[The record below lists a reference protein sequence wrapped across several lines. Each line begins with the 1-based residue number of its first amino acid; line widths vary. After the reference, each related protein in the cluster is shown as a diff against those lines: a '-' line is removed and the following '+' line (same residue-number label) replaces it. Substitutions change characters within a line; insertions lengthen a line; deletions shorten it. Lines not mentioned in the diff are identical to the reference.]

1 MFEVKVT
8 VELPGIP
15 EALNNLARAIAGS
28 GVAAVKPACG
38 MTAPEH
44 GAVGQAIGAGF
55 EAGIERTVT
64 GEKDTPTPA
73 PTEKPVSAPVSLS
86 TPAVQ
91 DSPVEQPK
99 PVEQPVSAPAAPA
112 APATTDAQ
120 PVTMNVLSMAGA
132 ALVEKGKMDAVV
144 NLLKQFGAVAIT
156 QLKEE
161 QYASFAAGLRGLGAD
176 I

>member
-64 GEKDTPTPA
+64 GEKDTPAPA
-73 PTEKPVSAPVSLS
+73 PAEKPVSAPVSLS

-112 APATTDAQ
+112 TTDAQ
-120 PVTMNVLSMAGA
+120 PVTMNALSMAGA

-161 QYASFAAGLRGLGAD
+161 QYASFAAGLRGLGAN